1 MPVNFKET
9 KTPSLDKNDGEFADQ
24 KLLHICEVC
33 GKQELLTP
41 NEGFEQGWDYAPYMY
56 PFKVISPR
64 TCGNCGIDETVWFEI
79 AVKHKTFESLSEKQ
93 KETVKRI
100 YSEPESILPK

>member
-1 MPVNFKET
+1 MSVNFKTT
-9 KTPSLDKNDGEFADQ
+9 KLPSLNEDTSKYADQ

-41 NEGFEQGWDYAPYMY
+41 SEGFEQGWDYAPYMY
-56 PFKVISPR
+56 PFKIISPR

-79 AVKHKTFESLSEKQ
+79 VVKHKTFESLSEKQ

>member
-1 MPVNFKET
+1 MSVDLKET
-9 KTPSLDKNDGEFADQ
+9 KTPSCDKNASEFADQ

-33 GKQELLTP
+33 GKRETLTP
-41 NEGFEQGWDYAPYMY
+41 KEGFEQGWDYAPYMY

-100 YSEPESILPK
+100 CNEPESILLK

>member
-1 MPVNFKET
+1 MSVDFKET
-9 KTPSLDKNDGEFADQ
+9 KTPSINKNASEFADQ

-33 GKQELLTP
+33 GKWELLTP
-41 NEGFEQGWDYAPYMY
+41 NEGFQKGWDAAPYMY

-79 AVKHKTFESLSEKQ
+79 AVKNKTFEDLSEKQ

-100 YSEPESILPK
+100 YGEPESILPK

>member
-9 KTPSLDKNDGEFADQ
+9 KIPSLVKNTGEFAYQ

-33 GKQELLTP
+33 GKQELLTL

-64 TCGNCGIDETVWFEI
+64 TCGETPRVEQSQE
-79 AVKHKTFESLSEKQ
+79 A
-93 KETVKRI
+93 
-100 YSEPESILPK
+100 YSRD